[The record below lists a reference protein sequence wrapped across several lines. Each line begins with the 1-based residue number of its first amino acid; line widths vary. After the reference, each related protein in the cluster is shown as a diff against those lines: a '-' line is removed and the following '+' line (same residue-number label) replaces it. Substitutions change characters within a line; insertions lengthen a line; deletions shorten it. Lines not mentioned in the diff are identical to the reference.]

1 MSYTKLFQTII
12 TSTIWTEDANTCKV
26 WVTMLAIA
34 NKHGEVQ
41 ASIPGLAQVAGLPL
55 DIVETAINKFLSP
68 DKYSRTPD
76 DEGRRIEK
84 IEGGWMLL
92 NHAKYREMAS
102 REEEVASNAKR
113 QAAFRDRQSRN
124 GTVTEVTDSNG
135 IVTDSNG
142 VSQDVTKSSH
152 IADTDTEA
160 DTDTDINVERARE
173 SIKPQRTRSLA
184 TASPLVNKI
193 NQINPAW
200 LTMPVLSA
208 KEAIAY
214 QTNELS
220 LRSATGEAWDAL
232 RGYYSAKL
240 PEGKPSYR
248 PKSREKFIA
257 DFPDVITYAIQW
269 EQSKPKPAAQ
279 KAIKQEE
286 GEKATAEDLA
296 AIFGNIRKL

>member
-55 DIVETAINKFLSP
+55 DIVETAINKFLAP

-84 IEGGWMLL
+84 IEGGWVLL

-113 QAAFRDRQSRN
+113 QAAFRERQARN
-124 GTVTEVTDSNG
+124 GIVTEVTDSNG
-135 IVTDSNG
+135 IVTERNA

-152 IADTDTEA
+152 IADTDT
-160 DTDTDINVERARE
+160 DTELSREREKGAAKSPTRRPNLDQAKSAASTIGITEDKAAEWWNARE
-173 SIKPQRTRSLA
+173 ASEWMKGMA
-184 TASPLVNKI
+184 GGGTAPVGTNW
-193 NQINPAW
+193 QAD
-200 LTMPVLSA
+200 LT
-208 KEAIAY
+208 
-214 QTNELS
+214 
-220 LRSATGEAWDAL
+220 
-232 RGYYSAKL
+232 
-240 PEGKPSYR
+240 
-248 PKSREKFIA
+248 
-257 DFPDVITYAIQW
+257 TYAKRGGYGSGMGN
-269 EQSKPKPAAQ
+269 SKPDHRAA
-279 KAIKQEE
+279 KRE
-286 GEKATAEDLA
+286 GEFKEL
-296 AIFGNIRKL
+296 IQIKHL